1 MLDSRLSA
9 TPIDGAVDLTL
20 TVANTGND
28 TRTLSFGSGQRAE
41 FVAERQADGE
51 VVWRHSDGR
60 MFTMALEED
69 SLRPGEE
76 STYTATWDDPPSGEY
91 VVRAWLVADDATAGA
106 DATVS
111 VA

>member
-9 TPIDGAVDLTL
+9 TRIDGAVDLSL
-20 TVANTGND
+20 TVANTGDD
-28 TRTLSFGSGQRAE
+28 TRMLTFRSGQRAE

-51 VVWRHSDGR
+51 AVWRYSDGR

-76 STYTATWDDPPSGEY
+76 STYSAIWEDPPSGEY
-91 VVRAWLVADDATAGA
+91 VVRAWLVTEDATAEA
-106 DATVS
+106 EATVS